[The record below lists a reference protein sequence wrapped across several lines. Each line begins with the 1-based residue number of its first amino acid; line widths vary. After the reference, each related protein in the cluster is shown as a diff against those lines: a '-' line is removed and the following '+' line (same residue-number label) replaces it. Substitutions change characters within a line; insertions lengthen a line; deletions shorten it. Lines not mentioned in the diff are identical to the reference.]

1 MTPPPDPSDPVEAF
15 HMAIGVG
22 RVTAAALAVLLLVA
36 SAGAALAEGPEA
48 QAGGVTPPRLS
59 YVDGQVSYWRPGAED
74 WIPAQLNMALAPGD
88 QLHTGRPGNVELQ
101 VGPRA
106 FVRAWGDTQLVLV
119 NQTPDLLHVH
129 VTDGHVAVDVRALDA
144 GHIIRIDAPG
154 ASFTI
159 NQPGYHRVDVD
170 LMPQRATFT
179 TRRPGHATITRVE
192 AGATRT
198 STAPEPDAWDRW
210 NQARTDEVLY
220 AQSTRYVP
228 EGVYGVHDL
237 DQHGDWRVLP
247 TYGAVWVPRGSPAG
261 WAPYTTG
268 RWFWDP
274 RFGWTWVDTAAWG
287 WAPYHYGRWVYLDGI
302 WAWAPGPV
310 VARPVY
316 APALV
321 AFFSAPGVR
330 VGVGAP
336 LVSWVA
342 LGWGEPVVPWWG
354 RPGFIGRPV
363 WAGWGGPRIVN
374 NIVVH
379 RTTVV
384 HATDIRVYRNARVHR
399 AVVAVHPE
407 RFGRARVQDVRV
419 TEIDTRRLEPVRGPL
434 RAVPDAARRGEPAG
448 RVHRTPDAERSRPDG
463 ARPQPRSESPAPSA
477 SPVAPAPAP
486 APRIDATPRG
496 PQPAPGVMPPAG
508 GDGSRERRGDS
519 AARRDAPPHPEP
531 LRAEP
536 GAARRETPASRVER
550 EGRPDMARPRV
561 EPSRPQIAPP
571 VEPSRPTMRPRVERS
586 RPPQRDAADHGFEGR
601 REPRESRR
609 AAPAAS
615 PTLKGAAS
623 HERQDRGGGRD
634 RAR

>member
-1 MTPPPDPSDPVEAF
+1 
-15 HMAIGVG
+15 MAIGVG
-22 RVTAAALAVLLLVA
+22 RVTAAVLAVLLLLA
-36 SAGAALAEGPEA
+36 SAGAALAEGPEPE
-48 QAGGVTPPRLS
+48 AGGVTPPRLS

-74 WIPAQLNMALAPGD
+74 WVPAQLNLALAPGD
-88 QLHTGRPGNVELQ
+88 QLHTGHPGNVELQ
-101 VGPRA
+101 VAARA
-106 FVRAWGDTQLVLV
+106 FVRAWGDTQFVLV
-119 NQTPDLLHVH
+119 DQTQDLLHLS
-129 VTDGHVAVDVRALDA
+129 VTDGHLAVDVRALDA
-144 GHIIRIDAPG
+144 GHVIRIDAPG
-154 ASFTI
+154 ASFTV
-159 NQPGYHRVDVD
+159 NHPGYHRVDVD
-170 LMPQRATFT
+170 RMPPRATFT
-179 TRRPGHATITRVE
+179 TRRSGQATITRVE
-192 AGATRT
+192 GGSTHT
-198 STAPEPDAWDRW
+198 SAAPEPDAWDRW
-210 NQARTDEVLY
+210 NQARTDEILY
-220 AQSTRYVP
+220 TQSTRYVP

-274 RFGWTWVDTAAWG
+274 RFGWTWVDSAVWG
-287 WAPYHYGRWVYLDGI
+287 WAPYHHGRWVYLDGI

-310 VARPVY
+310 VARPIY

-336 LVSWVA
+336 FVGWVA
-342 LGWGEPVVPWWG
+342 LGWGEPVMPWWG

-384 HATDIRVYRNARVHR
+384 HATDIRVYRNAGVHR

-419 TEIDTRRLEPVRGPL
+419 TEIDTRRLQPVRGPL

-448 RVHRTPDAERSRPDG
+448 RVLRTPDAERPRPDG

-477 SPVAPAPAP
+477 SPVVP

-496 PQPAPGVMPPAG
+496 PHPAPDARPPAG
-508 GDGSRERRGDS
+508 GEASRERRGE
-519 AARRDAPPHPEP
+519 AAPRRDAPARPEP
-531 LRAEP
+531 RRAEP
-536 GAARRETPASRVER
+536 GAGRGAMAPGRVEG
-550 EGRPDMARPRV
+550 EGRPEMARPRV
-561 EPSRPQIAPP
+561 EPSRPEMAPP
-571 VEPSRPTMRPRVERS
+571 VEPSRPMTRPRVERS
-586 RPPQRDAADHGFEGR
+586 RPAPRDAADHGVQGR
-601 REPRESRR
+601 GEPRESRR
-609 AAPAAS
+609 APAAS

-623 HERQDRGGGRD
+623 HERPERGGGRD